1 MRRPL
6 VRFAECAMLDV
17 RCFTCN
23 NLIGDMWPRYME
35 TRYHRGGKAALDELG
50 LKRMCCRRMLLAH
63 VPVIDD
69 IIVYP
74 NHDVTLDECGT
85 TLHREVKQVRVVG
98 CD

>member
-1 MRRPL
+1 
-6 VRFAECAMLDV
+6 MLDL

-23 NLIGDMWPRYME
+23 NLIGDMWPQYMNARFE
-35 TRYHRGGKAALDELG
+35 RGGTEALDELG
-50 LKRMCCRRMLLAH
+50 LKRMCCRRMLLTH

-85 TLHREVKQVRVVG
+85 TFNREVKHTRVVS